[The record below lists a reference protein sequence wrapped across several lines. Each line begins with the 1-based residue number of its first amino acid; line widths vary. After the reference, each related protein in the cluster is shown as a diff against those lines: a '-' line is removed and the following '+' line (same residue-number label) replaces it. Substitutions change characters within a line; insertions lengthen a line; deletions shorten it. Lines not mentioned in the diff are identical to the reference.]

1 MATGDRRSR
10 CLLLLPSLSLPLR
23 SMHHR
28 ILMLLGRRTFW
39 HLCLSVATPL
49 ICKMRRRLAKRVAFL
64 FSCCNSLHQPPL
76 PARDPDAEAASA
88 VSRTNLSFLKLY
100 FKVGLEKYAYS
111 LSSLPV
117 GPSAVLRP
125 FLRFRLTPGP
135 SLLLPHTVLNCVH
148 PPPPPTRFRFR
159 AQRATAAWCR
169 PRHLGLLGL
178 LGILLLLGPCGH
190 TTVAAIAYPEGVLRH
205 EDVVYTLEPP
215 RLPEPRSPC
224 HISWVFKYREVVEDV
239 GPRMKRV
246 VEQAGLPCLP
256 HLIFPVWNVPWHR
269 HQVWSQPHCNLS
281 LEGAGCLLPVS
292 V

>member
-1 MATGDRRSR
+1 MMVSIIKQMRSSGTRRGRDTRSSSKLETRQRRERAEGGMATGDRRSR

-148 PPPPPTRFRFR
+148 PPPPPPYPFPFQGAASDSRMVPPSTPR
-159 AQRATAAWCR
+159 AARVAWHPFTPRPMRPHDGCR
-169 PRHLGLLGL
+169 H
-178 LGILLLLGPCGH
+178 
-190 TTVAAIAYPEGVLRH
+190 
-205 EDVVYTLEPP
+205 
-215 RLPEPRSPC
+215 RLPRG
-224 HISWVFKYREVVEDV
+224 R
-239 GPRMKRV
+239 
-246 VEQAGLPCLP
+246 A
-256 HLIFPVWNVPWHR
+256 
-269 HQVWSQPHCNLS
+269 
-281 LEGAGCLLPVS
+281 AA
-292 V
+292 